1 MIHIDGCRTPP
12 RIQASRVS
20 IARPVKRPVSW
31 FGKLKM
37 ILKQKGD
44 PTL

>member
-12 RIQASRVS
+12 RVQAVRGQ
-20 IARPVKRPVSW
+20 IARAMPKPTPWYR
-31 FGKLKM
+31 KLWK
-37 ILKQKGD
+37 ILNQKGD